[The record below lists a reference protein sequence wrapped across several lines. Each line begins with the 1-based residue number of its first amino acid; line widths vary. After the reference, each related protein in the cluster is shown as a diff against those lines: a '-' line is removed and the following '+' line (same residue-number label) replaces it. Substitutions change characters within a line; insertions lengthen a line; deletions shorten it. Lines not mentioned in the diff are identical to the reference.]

1 MKLLHEGASA
11 ASLRV
16 VRFGV
21 FGLWLAKIA
30 DDPTQRLAQL
40 PAWFFERVGVMS
52 LIPAGAWRALHAV
65 AALTGVRIVTVVC
78 LILSLGGRWR
88 TPAALASCLL
98 ITFHEGLVR
107 GIGHVNH
114 NELPLLYAAYIL
126 ALFPVVE
133 ALGRRASP
141 AARPIDRS
149 DVPLVLIVAVFTF
162 TYALTGVSR
171 LVLWTPGAFHPNTV
185 TTWILLNAYQPTA
198 YYTWQLGRHVMELP
212 YWGRGVLAG
221 GLLLV
226 TVFEVLA
233 PCCLFSRR
241 FRRLFLLVMAPTHV
255 LVALSM
261 NILFWENLAMFLLL
275 LDFDPVVRSIQAR
288 IERRRAA

>member
-1 MKLLHEGASA
+1 M
-11 ASLRV
+11 
-16 VRFGV
+16 
-21 FGLWLAKIA
+21 
-30 DDPTQRLAQL
+30 
-40 PAWFFERVGVMS
+40 
-52 LIPAGAWRALHAV
+52 
-65 AALTGVRIVTVVC
+65 
-78 LILSLGGRWR
+78 
-88 TPAALASCLL
+88 
-98 ITFHEGLVR
+98 
-107 GIGHVNH
+107 
-114 NELPLLYAAYIL
+114 
-126 ALFPVVE
+126 
-133 ALGRRASP
+133 
-141 AARPIDRS
+141 
-149 DVPLVLIVAVFTF
+149 PLVLIVAVFTF

-198 YYTWQLGRHVMELP
+198 YYTWQLGRNVMELP